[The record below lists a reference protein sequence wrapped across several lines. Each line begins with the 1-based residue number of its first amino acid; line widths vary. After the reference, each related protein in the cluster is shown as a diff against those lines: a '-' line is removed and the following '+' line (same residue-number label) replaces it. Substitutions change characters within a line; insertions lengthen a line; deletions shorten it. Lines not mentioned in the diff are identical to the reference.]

1 LGARICRAD
10 LSEAVKNRINEKVR
24 ATLEA
29 YAAPGLSVAVVEG
42 GQLVFAKGFGK
53 ANIAKAQAVDTSTR
67 YAVGSI
73 SKQFTAAAI
82 LLEQEKGRLSLDD
95 KVSKYFPEL
104 TRADEVTIR
113 ELLSHTSGYEDY
125 APQDYI
131 IPEWEKATTPRAIMG
146 RWAKK
151 PLNFA
156 PGTRWQYS
164 NTNYTIAGEI
174 LEKVSGE
181 KLMPFLRK
189 HILGPLGMTS
199 AGDCEVANPADATAY
214 TRFALGPPRVVAREG
229 AGWYFAAG
237 ELCMTPSDL
246 AKWDIAFLEK
256 RILSPKSYEEFT
268 REVKLKDGKG
278 THYALGLQIGEMQGT
293 PTISH
298 SGEVS
303 GFLAINTLFP
313 AKNLG
318 IAVLTNEDG
327 VGMFQTVSQEIASII
342 LQDGNEAKDRQ
353 DAQVR
358 SILEALQNGQVDRTL
373 FTEDAKAYWTD
384 ESLAD
389 YKNSLAPLGRLLLLS
404 RGNEQLRGGMTH
416 LNYRA
421 HFEHETVGLNIYL
434 MPDGKFEQYL
444 VEEQF

>member
-1 LGARICRAD
+1 M
-10 LSEAVKNRINEKVR
+10 N
-24 ATLEA
+24 
-29 YAAPGLSVAVVEG
+29 
-42 GQLVFAKGFGK
+42 
-53 ANIAKAQAVDTSTR
+53 
-67 YAVGSI
+67 
-73 SKQFTAAAI
+73 
-82 LLEQEKGRLSLDD
+82 
-95 KVSKYFPEL
+95 KVSKYFPQL

-131 IPEWEKATTPRAIMG
+131 IPEWEKPTTPVAIMD

-181 KLMPFLRK
+181 KLIPFLRE

-199 AGDCEVANPADATAY
+199 AGDCEVANPADAAAY

-237 ELCMTPSDL
+237 ELCMTASDL
-246 AKWDIAFLEK
+246 AKWDIAFLQK
-256 RILSPKSYEEFT
+256 RILTPKSYDEFT

-278 THYALGLQIGEMQGT
+278 THYALGLQTGEMQGT
-293 PTISH
+293 PTLSH

-318 IAVLTNEDG
+318 IVVLTNEDG
-327 VGMFQTVSQEIASII
+327 VGMFQTVSQEIANII
-342 LQDGNEAKDRQ
+342 LQDGSEAKDRQ

-358 SILEALQNGQVDRTL
+358 SILDGLQNGQVNRT
-373 FTEDAKAYWTD
+373 FSPRMPTPIGQTNRWRIT
-384 ESLAD
+384 
-389 YKNSLAPLGRLLLLS
+389 RTHW
-404 RGNEQLRGGMTH
+404 LRSGSC
-416 LNYRA
+416 
-421 HFEHETVGLNIYL
+421 FC
-434 MPDGKFEQYL
+434 
-444 VEEQF
+444 